1 MNGEMDEFDEKE
13 KERRKKDQ
21 IEYRTKQKTSNIFLF
36 FGTIFE
42 IIITLTIVMALVLL
56 EAIIILK
63 WMNLPDNVKGNVF
76 QFVSVAGL
84 IGGIVLGFMTYKA
97 LGRLVIKK
105 FHLEDKLR
113 EDVLNQFKTRKEYKE
128 YYEKKQQR

>member
-1 MNGEMDEFDEKE
+1 MNGEMEEFDAQEQ
-13 KERRKKDQ
+13 ERRKRDQ
-21 IEYRTKQKTSNIFLF
+21 IEFRKKKNTSNIFLF

-42 IIITLTIVMALVLL
+42 ILITLVIVLGLVLL
-56 EAIIILK
+56 EAVIILK
-63 WMNLPDNVKGNVF
+63 WMNLPDTVKGNVF
-76 QFVSVAGL
+76 QFVSVAAL
-84 IGGIVLGFMTYKA
+84 IGGIVLGFMVYKA

>member
-1 MNGEMDEFDEKE
+1 MNGEMEEFDAQEQ
-13 KERRKKDQ
+13 ERRKRDQ
-21 IEYRTKQKTSNIFLF
+21 IEFRKKKKTSNIFLF

-42 IIITLTIVMALVLL
+42 ILITLVIVLGLVLL
-56 EAIIILK
+56 EAVIILK
-63 WMNLPDNVKGNVF
+63 WMNLPDTVKGNVF
-76 QFVSVAGL
+76 QFVSVAAL
-84 IGGIVLGFMTYKA
+84 IGGIVLGFMVYKA

>member
-1 MNGEMDEFDEKE
+1 MNGEMEEFDAQEQE
-13 KERRKKDQ
+13 SRKRDQ
-21 IEYRTKQKTSNIFLF
+21 IEFRKKKNTSNIFLF

-42 IIITLTIVMALVLL
+42 ILITLVIVLGLVLL
-56 EAIIILK
+56 EAVIILK
-63 WMNLPDNVKGNVF
+63 WMNLPDTVKGNVF
-76 QFVSVAGL
+76 QFVSVAAL
-84 IGGIVLGFMTYKA
+84 IGGIVLGFMVYKA

-113 EDVLNQFKTRKEYKE
+113 EDVLNQFKTRSEYKE

>member
-1 MNGEMDEFDEKE
+1 MNGEMDELDEKE
-13 KERRKKDQ
+13 QERRKQDQ
-21 IEYRTKQKTSNIFLF
+21 IEYRKKKSASNTFLF

-42 IIITLTIVMALVLL
+42 IIITLAIVIGIVLL

-63 WMNLPDNVKGNVF
+63 WMNLPDQVKGNVF
-76 QFVSVAGL
+76 QFASVGGL
-84 IGGIVLGFMTYKA
+84 IGGIILGFMAYKA
-97 LGRLVIKK
+97 IGRVVIKK

-113 EDVLNQFKTRKEYKE
+113 DDVLNQFKTRKEYKE